1 MSHNSPLQVEVDIFG
16 GRVKL
21 RRFMS
26 HIVHSKEIRV
36 NQLRTVK
43 KYDQQSALGNKKDGA
58 PGHQIQAETFNVW
71 YIYPDLVDF

>member
-1 MSHNSPLQVEVDIFG
+1 MVNPLQCGWLVKKICTFSVSGQTVMSHNPPLQVEVDIFG

-26 HIVHSKEIRV
+26 HIVHSKEIQV

-43 KYDQQSALGNKKDGA
+43 KYDQQSAL
-58 PGHQIQAETFNVW
+58 
-71 YIYPDLVDF
+71 

>member
-26 HIVHSKEIRV
+26 HIFHSKEIRV

-43 KYDQQSALGNKKDGA
+43 KYDQQSALGNKQM
-58 PGHQIQAETFNVW
+58 GHQIQAETFNVW

>member
-43 KYDQQSALGNKKDGA
+43 KYDQQSASRNKKDGA
-58 PGHQIQAETFNVW
+58 PKSRLRHSMYGIFTQI
-71 YIYPDLVDF
+71 